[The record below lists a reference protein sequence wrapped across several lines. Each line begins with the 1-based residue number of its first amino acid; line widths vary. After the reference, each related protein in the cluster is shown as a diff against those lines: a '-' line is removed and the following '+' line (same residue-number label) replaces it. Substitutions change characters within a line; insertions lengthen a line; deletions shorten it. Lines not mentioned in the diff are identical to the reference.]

1 MKKIINL
8 LLLLNCIF
16 LLGACIDDKG
26 NYTYQDKDEV
36 LPIQIS
42 GLENAITIPQ
52 GNVLKLSPVVEN
64 DDPSRYTYSW
74 FVMEAQT
81 AGSLPKRVDIADTK
95 NLEYTVSLSPA
106 TWLLNFEVF
115 DEKRDIFR
123 RKEIKLTVS
132 ASPVDLGW
140 YVLKDENGE
149 TDFDYINPD
158 GEVYR
163 DLLYLAGN
171 RPKGIARNMAYQR
184 STYTHEYESDGTVIT
199 LSNQAVFFIATD
211 QDMCTYNARSLDLFK
226 SFEDQFYAAPETIDP
241 GRVYHSNSGNDYF
254 INDGKMYTVSGSSR
268 NIGKFSAA
276 KIAPNPLYPYFLP
289 GRSDESVVFD
299 VVDHTFYRVSV
310 STGVLTPVGEV
321 TFSEN
326 NTVSF
331 TNMPYSVTAIGE
343 NTYIYYGFSYA
354 VMKNEETGE
363 GALAR
368 YSADSYKFVSFK
380 TVPKDSKLLQS
391 SIIGP
396 SYTSDFLYF
405 AIDNKVYDYQNA
417 EGIEG
422 SREKMILEYPGETV
436 AFVRHNF
443 VSSAT
448 SAVKTNSLNVL
459 TNTEHGWK
467 LYFYDLKGEST
478 SELASTTPTKVY
490 EGTGNGRFLMFR
502 QI

>member
-8 LLLLNCIF
+8 LLLLNCIL

-74 FVMEAQT
+74 FVMESQT

-163 DLLYLAGN
+163 DLLYLAGYEQ
-171 RPKGIARNMAYQR
+171 RKDRTASEFRREEDGAFLYRARVLPGCKE
-184 STYTHEYESDGTVIT
+184 EYGDGG
-199 LSNQAVFFIATD
+199 D
-211 QDMCTYNARSLDLFK
+211 G
-226 SFEDQFYAAPETIDP
+226 IDP
-241 GRVYHSNSGNDYF
+241 
-254 INDGKMYTVSGSSR
+254 IADG
-268 NIGKFSAA
+268 
-276 KIAPNPLYPYFLP
+276 PP
-289 GRSDESVVFD
+289 G
-299 VVDHTFYRVSV
+299 
-310 STGVLTPVGEV
+310 
-321 TFSEN
+321 
-326 NTVSF
+326 
-331 TNMPYSVTAIGE
+331 A
-343 NTYIYYGFSYA
+343 
-354 VMKNEETGE
+354 
-363 GALAR
+363 
-368 YSADSYKFVSFK
+368 
-380 TVPKDSKLLQS
+380 
-391 SIIGP
+391 
-396 SYTSDFLYF
+396 F
-405 AIDNKVYDYQNA
+405 AI
-417 EGIEG
+417 
-422 SREKMILEYPGETV
+422 RL
-436 AFVRHNF
+436 
-443 VSSAT
+443 
-448 SAVKTNSLNVL
+448 
-459 TNTEHGWK
+459 
-467 LYFYDLKGEST
+467 
-478 SELASTTPTKVY
+478 
-490 EGTGNGRFLMFR
+490 
-502 QI
+502 